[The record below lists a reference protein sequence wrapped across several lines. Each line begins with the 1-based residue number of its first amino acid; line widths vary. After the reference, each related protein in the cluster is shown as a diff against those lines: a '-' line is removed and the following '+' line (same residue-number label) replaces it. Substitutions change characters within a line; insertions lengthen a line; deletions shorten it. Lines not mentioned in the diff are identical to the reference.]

1 MNLVYL
7 AVCGI
12 NHTVTIPAA
21 NFVYK
26 NDNYYVFI
34 LIGIAYEDMRAFR
47 PGSPKAGAPIRRFEG
62 EVMLRMNA
70 CRYRQA
76 PWRSPGRPW
85 QPVLAQYRLQC
96 HCSHGPAPI
105 LGARL
110 AMGETTTPPIL
121 INSFRHTCESRHTC
135 ERLRPRH
142 ARDFPAGAG
151 GTQPARG

>member
-47 PGSPKAGAPIRRFEG
+47 PGSPKTGAPIRRLEG
-62 EVMLRMNA
+62 EVMLRMNPA
-70 CRYRQA
+70 GIGRRPGA
-76 PWRSPGRPW
+76 RRDGPGSRSWRSTVSSVIVHTDRPLSW
-85 QPVLAQYRLQC
+85 
-96 HCSHGPAPI
+96 GPDW
-105 LGARL
+105 LWV
-110 AMGETTTPPIL
+110 
-121 INSFRHTCESRHTC
+121 
-135 ERLRPRH
+135 
-142 ARDFPAGAG
+142 
-151 GTQPARG
+151 